1 MNKKGIIVIFY
12 MVLMVFGAISLTS
25 SIPYSKINEKDILIS
40 NTDNTP
46 ENAAIPSKYS
56 QTLNL
61 SRSYIYNVSQ
71 FDSHFSWRNLTYGPR
86 GDAITNPGGQ
96 IKVNFTGFYND
107 PDVFGKSCFSN
118 PIPYINITFIEN
130 QTGTGLLIT
139 NTTFY
144 NVSNS
149 EAGLSLAIGYNAFH
163 SGFLIQINDL
173 NTVKLLAKEQISD
186 SGFLPGSL
194 KILDYDYLV
203 AFEFKDDDE
212 LQNSTVIYEKTTGV
226 LVYSKVENFY
236 GPDLEIFLNDYILNF
251 QRTVD
256 DDDDDDDDD
265 DKKSQSIPSFPL
277 VILCI
282 VLTLTSLTIVLKTKN
297 RFKKIYKTF

>member
-25 SIPYSKINEKDILIS
+25 SIPYNKINDKDVSIS
-40 NTDNTP
+40 SPDNKP
-46 ENAAIPSKYS
+46 EGAAIPLNYS

-61 SRSYIYNVSQ
+61 SRSYIYNVSK
-71 FDSHFSWRNLTYGPR
+71 FDSKFTWLNLSWMPR

-96 IKVNFTGFYND
+96 IIVNFTGFYDKN
-107 PDVFGKSCFSN
+107 PNAPAKSCFSD

-130 QTGTGLLIT
+130 QTGTGMLIT

-149 EAGLSLAIGYNAFH
+149 EAGLSLAIGYYSFH
-163 SGFLIQINDL
+163 SGFLIQINNL
-173 NTVKLLAKEQISD
+173 KTLKLLALEQISD
-186 SGFLPGSL
+186 SGIFPMPGSL
-194 KILDYDYLV
+194 KITEYDYMV
-203 AFEFKDDDE
+203 AFEFKQDNRD
-212 LQNSTVIYEKTTGV
+212 QNSTMIYDKTTGI
-226 LVYSKVENFY
+226 LVYTKVQSIF
-236 GPDLEIFLNDYILNF
+236 GPDLEIFLSDYILNF

-265 DKKSQSIPSFPL
+265 KKSQSCLLYTSPSPRDR
-277 VILCI
+277 
-282 VLTLTSLTIVLKTKN
+282 S
-297 RFKKIYKTF
+297 

>member
-25 SIPYSKINEKDILIS
+25 SIHYNKINDEDTPIS
-40 NTDNTP
+40 SPDNKP
-46 ENAAIPSKYS
+46 ESAAIPSKYS
-56 QTLNL
+56 QYLNL

-71 FDSHFSWRNLTYGPR
+71 FDSHFSWRNLTYGAR

-130 QTGTGLLIT
+130 QTGTGMLVT

-163 SGFLIQINDL
+163 SGFLIQINNL
-173 NTVKLLAKEQISD
+173 NTLKLLAIEQISD
-186 SGFLPGSL
+186 SGYLPGSL
-194 KILDYDYLV
+194 KISDYDYLV
-203 AFEFKDDDE
+203 AFEFKDDAE
-212 LQNSTVIYEKTTGV
+212 LQNSTMIYDKTTGV
-226 LVYSKVENFY
+226 LVYSKVENDY
-236 GPDLEIFLNDYILNF
+236 GPDLEIYLNDYNLNF
-251 QRTVD
+251 QRTED

-265 DKKSQSIPSFPL
+265 DKKSQSIASFPL
-277 VILCI
+277 IIICI
-282 VLTLTSLTIVLKTKN
+282 VLTLTSVAIILKTKN
-297 RFKKIYKTF
+297 RFKKIY

>member
-25 SIPYSKINEKDILIS
+25 SIPYNKINDKDAPIS
-40 NTDNTP
+40 SPDNKL
-46 ENAAIPSKYS
+46 ESAAIPLNYS

-71 FDSHFSWRNLTYGPR
+71 FDSMVEWVNLTYFTR
-86 GDAITNPGGQ
+86 GYAITNPGGQ
-96 IKVNFTGFYND
+96 LKVNFTGFYND
-107 PDVFGKSCFSN
+107 PDVSTKSCFSD

-130 QTGTGLLIT
+130 QTGMLVT

-163 SGFLIQINDL
+163 SGFLIQVNNL
-173 NTVKLLAKEQISD
+173 GNLKPLALQQV
-186 SGFLPGSL
+186 SGGGWFSGSL
-194 KILDYDYLV
+194 IITEYDYMI
-203 AFEFKDDDE
+203 AFEFKQDNTF
-212 LQNSTVIYEKTTGV
+212 QNSTMIYDKKTGI
-226 LVYSKVENFY
+226 LVYSKVQSAF
-236 GPDLEIFLNDYILNF
+236 GPDLEIFLSDYLLNF

-277 VILCI
+277 IIISI
-282 VLTLTSLTIVLKTKN
+282 VLTLTSVAIILKTKN
-297 RFKKIYKTF
+297 RFKKIY